1 MPGSLLTAPEQA
13 LAMLREVVALSP
25 ADETAIT
32 WIETREAFAGTRS
45 GSGRTAPPSH
55 SIQVRVIEAGRLGVY
70 RPANTEPAELSA
82 SIRQAMAQA
91 RAAEPLPAGMHLT
104 PEDASPV
111 EDAPALFDDDLAA
124 LTPER
129 AQQALREHAREGE
142 TARLT
147 WSESA
152 LTVVTSRGFSR
163 HLRAT
168 GVNLEVRCGRHPG
181 AGTAAGAARTL
192 AGVDASTIFA
202 RARRR
207 DARGEPAEWP
217 APASI
222 VLSPEATA
230 TLAAAFGAHG
240 LAAAAWHADDG
251 FCRRHHGT
259 AALASVLT
267 LIEDG
272 SRAHGLPFPLDS
284 TGARRRAATLV
295 AEGVLQGPVADPLE
309 AARLGVLATRPTLTG
324 EEGGPE
330 HLFVLPGGVA
340 DDDLLAAA
348 GDGIFVGH
356 LDPLE
361 CWADAALTA
370 QTVARGLHRI
380 ERGALTAPLP
390 DAMWTTTLPS
400 ALAAIQALGTEIVV
414 VPNPPPSLGGTG
426 APAALL
432 AAVGDWQP
440 LS

>member
-1 MPGSLLTAPEQA
+1 MPVSLLTASEQA
-13 LAMLREVVALSP
+13 LATLREAVALSP

-32 WIETREAFAGTRS
+32 WIETRQTLAGTRS
-45 GSGRTAPPSH
+45 GSGRAASTAH
-55 SIQVRVIEAGRLGVY
+55 AIQVRVIEAGRLGVY
-70 RPANTEPAELSA
+70 RPASADRAELSA

-91 RAAEPLPAGMHLT
+91 RAAEPLPAGLHLT

-111 EDAPALFDDDLAA
+111 EDAPALFDDAVAD

-129 AQQALREHAREGE
+129 AQQALRDHAREGE
-142 TARLT
+142 HARLT

-168 GVNLEVRCGRHPG
+168 GVNLEVRCGKHPG
-181 AGTAAGAARTL
+181 AGSAAAAARTL
-192 AGVDASTIFA
+192 AGIETAAVFA
-202 RARRR
+202 RARAR
-207 DARGEPAEWP
+207 DARGEPAAWP

-240 LAAAAWHADDG
+240 LAASAWHSESG
-251 FCRRHHGT
+251 FCRRHHGA
-259 AALASVLT
+259 AALAAVLT
-267 LIEDG
+267 LVEDG

-324 EEGGPE
+324 DEGGPE

-348 GDGIFVGH
+348 GDGIYVAH
-356 LDPLE
+356 LDPLA

-370 QTVARGLHRI
+370 QTTARGLHRI

-390 DAMWTTTLPS
+390 DATWTTTLPQ
-400 ALAAIQALGTEIVV
+400 ALAAIKALGTEIVV

-426 APAALL
+426 APASLL
-432 AAVGDWQP
+432 IAVGNWQP
-440 LS
+440 L

>member
-1 MPGSLLTAPEQA
+1 MAASLLTASEQA
-13 LAMLREVVALSP
+13 LSTLRDAVALSP

-32 WIETREAFAGTRS
+32 WVETRQALAGTRS
-45 GSGRTAPPSH
+45 GSGRAPQQTH
-55 SIQVRVIEAGRLGVY
+55 AIQVRVIEAGRLGVY
-70 RPANTEPAELSA
+70 RPANADPAELA
-82 SIRQAMAQA
+82 AAIRQAMAQA
-91 RAAEPLPAGMHLT
+91 RAAEPLPAGLHLT

-111 EDAPALFDDDLAA
+111 EDAPALFDDAVAA

-129 AQQALREHAREGE
+129 AQQTLRDHAHEGEHARL
-142 TARLT
+142 A
-147 WSESA
+147 WSEAA

-168 GVNLEVRCGRHPG
+168 GISLDVRCGRHAG
-181 AGTAAGAARTL
+181 AGFAAVAARSL
-192 AGVDASTIFA
+192 EALDAPAVFG

-207 DARGEPAEWP
+207 DARGEPAEWTT
-217 APASI
+217 PASI

-240 LAAAAWHADDG
+240 LAAAAWHAEMG
-251 FCRRHHGT
+251 FCRRHHG
-259 AALASVLT
+259 ASALASVLT

-272 SRAHGLPFPLDS
+272 SRAHGLPFPLDL

-295 AEGVLQGPVADPLE
+295 ADGVLQGPVADPLE

-324 EEGGPE
+324 DEGGPE
-330 HLFVLPGGVA
+330 HLFVMPGGVA

-348 GDGIFVGH
+348 GDGIYVAH
-356 LDPLE
+356 LDTLD

-370 QTVARGLHRI
+370 QTTARGLHRI

-390 DAMWTTTLPS
+390 DAVWTTTLPQ
-400 ALAAIQALGTEIVV
+400 ALAAIKALGTEIVV

-426 APAALL
+426 APASLL
-432 AAVGDWQP
+432 AAVGDWHP
-440 LS
+440 L